1 MSNKSE
7 IIFSKITF
15 QSSAYT
21 AMVALRNDELR
32 KPLGLLFTENDLAKD
47 VNDFLLV
54 GILNDET
61 ICCCILS
68 ALDKATLKLRQMAVK
83 HAFQKNGIGKMLL
96 HFAERIA
103 LENNF
108 EVIEMNARLY
118 AKPFYE
124 KSGYKIISD
133 EFSEVGIPHIKM
145 QKII

>member
-68 ALDKATLKLRQMAVK
+68 ALDKAT
-83 HAFQKNGIGKMLL
+83 
-96 HFAERIA
+96 
-103 LENNF
+103 
-108 EVIEMNARLY
+108 
-118 AKPFYE
+118 
-124 KSGYKIISD
+124 
-133 EFSEVGIPHIKM
+133 
-145 QKII
+145 